1 MEEAFKLAAEGRT
14 NVEIFAKLNLSV
26 GELRRRIKVD
36 HELVFAIVNGRA
48 SFIQQFID
56 KLVEAQVSDEF
67 TSSINVG
74 ICKYMVE
81 KYSNENAVLAQA
93 YDSVVSDSL
102 LSAQVKQEP
111 LTREQVTSQLRSLK

>member
-1 MEEAFKLAAEGRT
+1 MEEAFKLAAEGHT

-48 SFIQQFID
+48 SFIQQFVD

-81 KYSNENAVLAQA
+81 KFTNENTTLAQA
-93 YDSVVSDSL
+93 YDIAILESL
-102 LSAQVKQEP
+102 SSLSAPAVNM
-111 LTREQVTSQLRSLK
+111 TREQVTSQLRALK